1 MLKGMFR
8 MTPRLYLEAR
18 PDPEM
23 EKIAARADLRN
34 RGGTT
39 RPPL

>member
-1 MLKGMFR
+1 MTTR
-8 MTPRLYLEAR
+8 MYLVAR
-18 PDPEM
+18 PDETM
-23 EKIAARADLRN
+23 EKIAARAELRN